1 FVPPSFLRRPCG
13 PLVTM
18 RFEPSLRVKLVL
30 IIALIVSLATLPLI
44 YLGYRDTL
52 ERAVASAQNHFEQM
66 SRIVNEGIQ
75 LSYLNVQTS
84 IIDKTAFEK
93 DDMLTELDYLEEVII
108 NGILIDRLPV
118 FDFMQDKWLTYTA
131 VFDANGQAVL
141 PCPVAEEAFTSGI
154 QDYLGVTLSEYLKPS
169 DRNFARDFF
178 TFFRM
183 DTPAGKNMPLAMA
196 LRKSGNQTLVVIQT
210 VDYLEEAIPDKWH
223 TLSSHIR
230 DVVKTLDLHERATAS
245 IMTGKGDFVAS
256 QGPAAFVDRFA
267 YSPEIYEAA
276 RRDGLTSGILTDSRG
291 GTLYTLRYFAP
302 LDWYIQTSIPMSV
315 IEQPA
320 KNRAFKLL
328 GITLALFVLIAAVGL
343 FFVTLLLRPL
353 RRLVRCAE
361 RLEKFD
367 FKTDN
372 VAEGLDQ
379 IARRLPRESRDEVG
393 QVSNAFG
400 RMIRAMEKS
409 IADLK
414 QSVARQHSIEGEL
427 NAARDI
433 QRGMLPPADKGFRGP
448 GYEAAALMEAA
459 KEVGGDLYDVLET
472 PDGRRAFVIGDVS
485 GKGVSAALFMS
496 VTLTLVRTAVS
507 EGLTPAEVVKK
518 VNDQLA
524 LNNPSCMFVTL
535 WIGYLD
541 AATGALEFANGGHCP
556 PIAVSRTGDV
566 RWVRDL
572 SGPLVGAL
580 DMADFTGCETTLA
593 PGELFLIYTDGVSEA
608 MNGKKELFG
617 ESRIEGVMAQLAG
630 ETPDACMKRFMQAIG
645 AHRAGT
651 VQSDDITMLAFTRC
665 NEEPEQ

>member
-1 FVPPSFLRRPCG
+1 
-13 PLVTM
+13 M

-52 ERAVASAQNHFEQM
+52 ERSVASAKNHFEQM

-93 DDMLTELDYLEEVII
+93 DDMLTELDYLEEVVT
-108 NGILIDRLPV
+108 NGTLIDRLPV
-118 FDFMQDKWLTYTA
+118 FDFMQDKWQTYTA
-131 VFDANGQAVL
+131 VFDANGEAVL
-141 PCPVAEEAFTSGI
+141 PCPVVEEAFSSDI
-154 QDYLGVTLSEYLKPS
+154 HDYLGVRLSEYLKPS

-183 DTPAGKNMPLAMA
+183 DTPTGKNMPLALA
-196 LRKSGNQTLVVIQT
+196 LRKSGNMTLVIVQT
-210 VDYLEEAIPDKWH
+210 VDYLEKAIPDKWN

-230 DVVKTLDLHERATAS
+230 DVVKTLDLHERSTVS
-245 IMTGKGDFVAS
+245 IITGMGEFVAGR
-256 QGPAAFVDRFA
+256 GPAAFVDRFA
-267 YSPEIYEAA
+267 YHPDIYEAA
-276 RRDGLTSGILTDSRG
+276 RRDGFTSGILTDSRG
-291 GTLYTLRYFAP
+291 RTLYTLRYFVP
-302 LDWYIQTSIPMSV
+302 LDWYIQTSVPMEV
-315 IEQPA
+315 IEQGA
-320 KNRAFKLL
+320 TDRALKLV
-328 GITLALFVLIAAVGL
+328 GVTLALFVLIAAIGL

-353 RRLVRCAE
+353 RRLVRCAG
-361 RLEKFD
+361 RLEHFD

-393 QVSNAFG
+393 QLSNAFG
-400 RMIRAMEKS
+400 RMIRAMEKN

-433 QRGMLPPADKGFRGP
+433 QCGMLPPADKGFHGA
-448 GYEAAALMEAA
+448 GYEAAALMDAA
-459 KEVGGDLYDVLET
+459 KEVGGDFYDVLEA

-507 EGLTPAEVVKK
+507 EGLTPAEVIKK

-556 PIAVSRTGDV
+556 PIAVTRDGAV

-593 PGELFLIYTDGVSEA
+593 PGELFLLYTDGVSEA
-608 MNGKKELFG
+608 MNGRRELFG

-630 ETPDACMKRFMQAIG
+630 ERPDACLARFMQAIS
-645 AHRAGT
+645 AHRAQA
-651 VQSDDITMLAFTRC
+651 VQSDDITMLAFVCKDRETD
-665 NEEPEQ
+665 Q

>member
-1 FVPPSFLRRPCG
+1 
-13 PLVTM
+13 M

-52 ERAVASAQNHFEQM
+52 SRSVASAKNHFEQL

-93 DDMLTELDYLEEVII
+93 DDMLTELDYLEEVVT
-108 NGILIDRLPV
+108 NGTLIDRLPV
-118 FDFMQDKWLTYTA
+118 FDFMQDKWLTYSA
-131 VFDANGQAVL
+131 VFDGNGEALL
-141 PCPVAEEAFTSGI
+141 PCPVVEKAFQSGVR
-154 QDYLGVTLSEYLKPS
+154 DYLGVPLSDYLRPS
-169 DRNFARDFF
+169 DRNFARDYF
-178 TFFRM
+178 TFLRM
-183 DTPAGKNMPLAMA
+183 DTPAGDNMPMAVA
-196 LRKSGNQTLVVIQT
+196 LRKSGDMTLVIMQT
-210 VDYLEEAIPDKWH
+210 VDYLEKAVPEKWS

-230 DVVKTLDLHERATAS
+230 DVVRSLNLHERATAS
-245 IMTGKGDFVAS
+245 ILNGMGEFVAGH
-256 QGPAAFVDRFA
+256 GPAAFVDRFA
-267 YSPEIYEAA
+267 YHPEIYEAA
-276 RRDGLTSGILTDSRG
+276 RRDGVTSGILNDSRG
-291 GTLYTLRYFAP
+291 RTLYSLRYFAP
-302 LDWYIQTSIPMSV
+302 LDWYIQTSIPMEV
-315 IEQPA
+315 IEKSAQD
-320 KNRAFKLL
+320 RALKLV
-328 GITLALFVLIAAVGL
+328 GVTLALFVLIAAIGL

-367 FKTDN
+367 FRTDN
-372 VAEGLDQ
+372 VAEGLNQ
-379 IARRLPRESRDEVG
+379 IACRLPRESRDEVG

-400 RMIRAMEKS
+400 RMIRAMEKN

-433 QRGMLPPADKGFRGP
+433 QCGMLPPAEKGFKGP
-448 GYEAAALMEAA
+448 HYEASALMEAA
-459 KEVGGDLYDVLET
+459 KEVGGDFYDVLET

-507 EGLTPAEVVKK
+507 EGLTPAEAIKK

-535 WIGYLD
+535 WIGYFD

-556 PIAVSRTGDV
+556 PIAVAPSGSV

-593 PGELFLIYTDGVSEA
+593 PGELFLLYTDGVSEA
-608 MNGKKELFG
+608 MNGQRELFG
-617 ESRIEGVMAQLAG
+617 ESRIESVMRSLAG
-630 ETPDACMKRFMQAIG
+630 KRPQECLEAFMQAVST
-645 AHRAGT
+645 HRGEA
-651 VQSDDITMLAFTRC
+651 VQSDDITMLAFVRTQ
-665 NEEPEQ
+665 EESIV